1 MVVPPS
7 VTDPPQSTIAIG
19 FSSSTTT
26 SHDTITDKTI
36 NNQTNNQPTNG
47 TDNGATTIP
56 RIRQHVMISYA
67 WGAKKEL
74 VMGMAV
80 ALRSLGY
87 DVWRDEEGSEIVPS
101 MSGDTDERMAQA
113 IESSH
118 TVIVCVSPQ
127 YKVSQPQPLI

>member
-1 MVVPPS
+1 MV
-7 VTDPPQSTIAIG
+7 
-19 FSSSTTT
+19 
-26 SHDTITDKTI
+26 
-36 NNQTNNQPTNG
+36 
-47 TDNGATTIP
+47 
-56 RIRQHVMISYA
+56 SYA

-74 VMGMAV
+74 VVGLAG
-80 ALRSLGY
+80 ALRGLGY

-127 YKVSQPQPLI
+127 YKVTTHNRNPNPNHTDLLPDLNPDTSSTYLNLAASLRPLST

>member
-1 MVVPPS
+1 MVVPS
-7 VTDPPQSTIAIG
+7 TVTDPPQPITTKGS
-19 FSSSTTT
+19 SSSTTT
-26 SHDTITDKTI
+26 SHDTITDKSI
-36 NNQTNNQPTNG
+36 NQINNQPTNG
-47 TDNGATTIP
+47 TDNGTATIP

-74 VMGMAV
+74 VVGMAV

-127 YKVSQPQPLI
+127 YKVPQTQPLA